1 MGNPERYQFRARID
15 NFSTPVNIEQK
26 GERSVKAT
34 FSLKLYGYLVPDIV
48 QKQLNSIKKFNTPT
62 QIIFNMETVQNL
74 EGLNNQSKVDNSR
87 LSIQTNND
95 FTKFTDSE

>member
-1 MGNPERYQFRARID
+1 
-15 NFSTPVNIEQK
+15 
-26 GERSVKAT
+26 
-34 FSLKLYGYLVPDIV
+34 
-48 QKQLNSIKKFNTPT
+48 
-62 QIIFNMETVQNL
+62 METVQNL